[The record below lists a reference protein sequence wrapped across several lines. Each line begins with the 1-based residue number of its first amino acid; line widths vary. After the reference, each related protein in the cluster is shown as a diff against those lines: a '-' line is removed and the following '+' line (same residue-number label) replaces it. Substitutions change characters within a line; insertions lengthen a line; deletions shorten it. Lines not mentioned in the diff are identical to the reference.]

1 MVFGILKWG
10 GGGRVEETP
19 ITITLKMDE
28 LKFEKSWKMSIGGK
42 GVSGKLSC
50 VGKKGTE
57 EKMSCSLE
65 IADNKI
71 TDLDLHVTNLDVPE
85 IISKA
90 LGKQVK

>member
-1 MVFGILKWG
+1 
-10 GGGRVEETP
+10 
-19 ITITLKMDE
+19 MDE
-28 LKFEKSWKMSIGGK
+28 LKFEKSWNMSIGGK